1 MGSTISLRAHGSDSV
16 WVETRPCKTLKSH
29 LVKGQF
35 PESLLCK
42 GASGTWLRDI
52 HVHVYIYIYI
62 CIYIYIL
69 YIEHGPGSCEHRIQ
83 RSRTYR
89 NDLWHVF
96 SRMWRVA
103 QAREVKL
110 KKCSPIAIAGMKTT
124 AMDVRAPGRRPI
136 AHIYCCN
143 GSIHTSK
150 QLHTVVLIKG
160 LIYDLRESAG
170 IYTGNLKG

>member
-1 MGSTISLRAHGSDSV
+1 MDLVPVNTEYSDPGHI
-16 WVETRPCKTLKSH
+16 EM
-29 LVKGQF
+29 
-35 PESLLCK
+35 
-42 GASGTWLRDI
+42 
-52 HVHVYIYIYI
+52 I
-62 CIYIYIL
+62 CDMFFR
-69 YIEHGPGSCEHRIQ
+69 EC
-83 RSRTYR
+83 
-89 NDLWHVF
+89 
-96 SRMWRVA
+96 VA

-124 AMDVRAPGRRPI
+124 AMDVRAPGRRPM

-160 LIYDLRESAG
+160 LIYDLRESTG